1 MSPVV
6 ALIKT
11 LRPHQWVKNLFVL
24 LPLVFSR
31 HLADASYLM
40 RGLAATAVFCIL
52 SGAVYTFNDVLDVE
66 ADRVHPKKKFRPIA
80 AGALSERAAVIAS
93 VVLATGALGASLVLS
108 WKLTVVAALY
118 LAQNLAYSLKLKH
131 VAFVDVSL
139 ISAGFLLR
147 VLAGAFALGV
157 PASHWLLALT
167 AMLAM
172 FLALGKRAHELS
184 WAQRAGEANVGQTRA
199 ALAGYSLAGVR
210 VLLTVLGIL
219 TPIAYLMYTLDSHT
233 VALFHTHNLAWT
245 APFAVVG
252 LTRFL
257 WLALWRPRDDSPTEA
272 MLRDWPFLANIAAW
286 AVAVIAIVYH

>member
-31 HLADASYLM
+31 HLADVHYLL
-40 RGLAATAVFCIL
+40 RGIAATAVFCIL
-52 SGAVYTFNDVLDVE
+52 SGAVYTFNDVLDVQ
-66 ADRVHPKKKFRPIA
+66 ADRAHPKKKFRPIA

-93 VVLATGALGASLVLS
+93 VILATGALGSSLLLS
-108 WKLTVVAALY
+108 WKLTIVAALY

-139 ISAGFLLR
+139 ISGGFLLR
-147 VLAGAFALGV
+147 VLAGAFALNV
-157 PASHWLLALT
+157 PASRWLLVLT

-184 WAQRAGEANVGQTRA
+184 WAQRVGEVGQTRA
-199 ALAGYSLAGVR
+199 ALAGYSLSGVR
-210 VLLTVLGIL
+210 VLLIVLAVL
-219 TPIAYLMYTLDSHT
+219 TPIAYLMYTLDNRT
-233 VALFHTHNLAWT
+233 IALFHTRNLAWT
-245 APFAVVG
+245 APFAVLG

-272 MLRDWPFLANIAAW
+272 MLRDWPFLANILAW